1 MTKSKTKNSNYLN
14 FIYITVLILLII
26 AVVILPQVAIQ
37 TVFQGIILWATKV
50 LPALLPFFILTKLL
64 SYTTFAT
71 NSSRFLSPIT
81 NKLYNVGG
89 VAGYIFFM
97 SIISGYPVGAKI
109 TADLYQNNQIT
120 SGQART
126 IAAFTSTSGPLFI
139 IGTVGVGFFQS
150 TQFGFIVLI
159 SHIIAAIINGLFY
172 RNKEK
177 SPTANFT
184 TTPPQNILNDSMYS
198 SIISIT
204 MVGGFIAISY
214 MILSLISY
222 LNIFSLPIRILSSL
236 GINESLSNSVMTG
249 LIEVTTGLNLL
260 SKTKTNF
267 KLSAIISSFL
277 ISFGGFS
284 IHAQAYCYLKTFQ
297 LKYKDFLKQKITHA
311 IISALVTFV
320 ILLIL

>member
-50 LPALLPFFILTKLL
+50 LPALLPFFVLTKLL
-64 SYTTFAT
+64 SYTTFAN
-71 NSSRFLSPIT
+71 NSSKFLSPIT

-150 TQFGFIVLI
+150 TQLGFIVLI

-236 GINESLSNSVMTG
+236 GINESLSNSVMSG

-277 ISFGGFS
+277 ISFGGLS